1 MSLTKYLLPNSDDRL
16 WDLRDLVLATPARP
30 VTGSLLE
37 VPLLAN
43 LAAALLRLM
52 SEDTPGAYFAL
63 AILFRVAL
71 FPRFRTAK
79 GSTQLNYRKL
89 NTRLS
94 LFKHGQLGALLRTLP
109 APRGDAPPTAPGGVA
124 DSLEHRQPDIMRLLF
139 PPLKEGNV
147 AGASAVL
154 DSTGIANP
162 TAEEIEAF
170 LPHPG
175 PAPVLDEAD
184 GDTDAP
190 GPNAPTEPPPPI
202 KITAAELLTH
212 LKSMGY
218 FSAPG
223 PDGLSSWFLKKVI
236 PKHQHP
242 ELITGILSLLNN
254 ALKGS
259 LPDDQKEIF
268 LASRLIPIL
277 KNAQGSDWRPVAVGQ
292 SLRRVAAVHAINLTQ
307 DGVSKFLG
315 PSQYGIGTS
324 KGDTAAIN
332 AVRLFLSIKA
342 NDNEDH
348 QAAFLDAIRAF
359 QLGDRGIM
367 DAGWKKA
374 GRAAH
379 PLFQLCYAGASAVI
393 SKHGLFFCKTG
404 AQQGCGLGS
413 ASYCFITKAIISDL
427 LKHFPDLI
435 IIAFIDDLAILGKGA
450 QVRDAVAY
458 LKTRGPNFGYHL
470 NPKKCVFVRPN
481 PQARVD
487 RDHET
492 RFFQAFLPQADALPK
507 GASRSPLGTITLP
520 VGTTFLGVPVFPLS
534 CDASNCQDLKEFQ
547 SSIANDFDKKVRD
560 TLRIPDLQTRFT
572 ILRLCRN
579 AGLLCHTLRNL
590 PAQHLD
596 LDTISR
602 LQDSMLA
609 TVRSTY
615 TDPQSSPPLMRETH
629 RIFMPIKLNG
639 LGFQAPWDLATVAH
653 PAALLATHRQ
663 LLLFA
668 DRHGI
673 PSHSVHHFITD
684 SLYASSA
691 RLQHWFVNHSL
702 DSSSSQAELFSFF
715 ETVGGVYSY
724 PAYSQR
730 ALSHWLTA
738 TRRHTLIRHLET
750 EAPPLVDPSDRVPA
764 CKMAVTSLLTTQ
776 ATFLKSIP
784 AFHDDPPMP
793 NDIFSAAVACALDL
807 AQLYIVPSGIK
818 VCAFC
823 SLDASTHSTDSCIKG
838 RANTPRHNGVANILA
853 RAAKLSNQYMT
864 VEVNPAS
871 SQIKPTEKDKK
882 HQPGDIFTVSHAGI
896 PTFYDITI
904 GNPHSRTVCD
914 NGGFLNAS
922 NFFKIAV
929 DRKNARYQTI
939 ITDFGPEAAS
949 FEPIAFSTKGLI
961 EHQGMEAIRQLVG
974 AHSDPKILTDAV
986 RRANILIY
994 ATSALLFR
1002 AQGNRAVPGQHLHR
1016 FNAFA
1021 KNRTPK
1027 F

>member
-1 MSLTKYLLPNSDDRL
+1 M
-16 WDLRDLVLATPARP
+16 AEGA
-30 VTGSLLE
+30 
-37 VPLLAN
+37 
-43 LAAALLRLM
+43 
-52 SEDTPGAYFAL
+52 PGAYFAL
-63 AILFRVAL
+63 AILFRAAL
-71 FPRFRTAK
+71 CPRFRTAK
-79 GSTQLNYRKL
+79 GSSQLNHRRL
-89 NTRLS
+89 NTRLAF
-94 LFKHGQLGALLRTLP
+94 FKHGQLGALLRTLP
-109 APRGDAPPTAPGGVA
+109 EPRGDTPPAAPDGAAEPP
-124 DSLEHRQPDIMRLLF
+124 EHHQPEIMRRLF
-139 PPLKEGNV
+139 SYLKEGNV

-162 TAEEIEAF
+162 TADEIETF

-184 GDTDAP
+184 EIADAP
-190 GPNAPTEPPPPI
+190 GSGEPTEPPPPT
-202 KITAAELLTH
+202 KISAAELLTL

-223 PDGLSSWFLKKVI
+223 PDGLSSWFLKKVL
-236 PKHQHP
+236 PKQQHP
-242 ELITGILSLLNN
+242 GLLSGILALLNN
-254 ALKGS
+254 ALKGT

-277 KNAQGSDWRPVAVGQ
+277 KSAQGTDWRPVAVGQ
-292 SLRRVAAVHAINLTQ
+292 SLRRVAAVHVINLTQ

-332 AVRLFLSIKA
+332 AVRFFLSIKA
-342 NDNEDH
+342 NDDDDH
-348 QAAFLDAIRAF
+348 LAAFLDATRAF

-374 GRAAH
+374 GRAAYL
-379 PLFQLCYAGASAVI
+379 LFQLCYAGASAVI
-393 SKHGLFFCKTG
+393 SKRGVFFCKTG

-413 ASYCFITKAIISDL
+413 ASYCFVTRAIIRDL
-427 LKHFPDLI
+427 LRLFPDLI

-450 QVRDAVAY
+450 MVREAVAY

-481 PQARVD
+481 PRARVD
-487 RDHET
+487 RDHEA
-492 RFFQAFLPQADALPK
+492 RFFQELLADVNTLPK
-507 GASRSPLGTITLP
+507 GASISTSGIITLP
-520 VGTTFLGVPVFPLS
+520 VGATFLGVPVFPLS
-534 CDASNCQDLKEFQ
+534 CNTSNCQDLAEFQ
-547 SSIANDFDKKVRD
+547 SSIAADFNRKVSD
-560 TLRIPDLQTRFT
+560 TLLIPDIQTRFT

-596 LDTISR
+596 SDTIVR
-602 LQDSMLA
+602 LQNSMLA
-609 TVRSTY
+609 IIRSSY
-615 TDPQSSPPLMRETH
+615 TNPESSSPLWREVQ

-663 LLLFA
+663 LFQFA
-668 DRHGI
+668 TKYGI
-673 PSHSVHHFITD
+673 SENSVHRFLTD
-684 SLYASSA
+684 SLSASSS
-691 RLQHWFVNHSL
+691 RLHDWFVIHSPN
-702 DSSSSQAELFSFF
+702 SSSSQAEHFSFF
-715 ETVGGVYSY
+715 ETVGGVISY
-724 PAYSQR
+724 PVYSQR
-730 ALSHWLTA
+730 ALSYWLTA
-738 TRRHTLIRHLET
+738 TKRHALIRHLET
-750 EAPPLVDPSDRVPA
+750 EAPPLVDPGDYVPA
-764 CKMAVTSLLTTQ
+764 RRMAVTSLLTTQ
-776 ATFLKSIP
+776 ATFLKSVP
-784 AFHDDPPMP
+784 AFHEDPPMP

-818 VCAFC
+818 ACAFC
-823 SLDASTHSTDSCIKG
+823 SLDASTHSTDSCVKG
-838 RANTPRHNGVANILA
+838 RANTPRHNGVANTLA
-853 RAAKLSNQYMT
+853 RAAKLSNQYMI

-871 SQIKPTEKDKK
+871 SQIKPTENDKK

-904 GNPHSRTVCD
+904 GNPHSKAVGDHGR
-914 NGGFLNAS
+914 FLDAA

-949 FEPIAFSTKGLI
+949 FEPIAISTKGLI

-974 AHSDPKILTDAV
+974 AHPSGSNHKILTDAV
-986 RRANILIY
+986 RRANVLIY

-1002 AQGNRAVPGQHLHR
+1002 AQGSHAVPGQHLYR
-1016 FNAFA
+1016 SNAFA